1 MAIFKVHVSQYVE
14 ETAVLEVEAA
24 TVEDAHVAAKD
35 FLLDGGEVEWED
47 GDDILPPTVDR
58 IDSEENETLWERDD
72 PAHAPSKLLL
82 QKE

>member
-14 ETAVLEVEAA
+14 EIAVLEVEAPSH
-24 TVEDAHVAAKD
+24 EDAHASAKD
-35 FLLDGGEVEWED
+35 FLLEGDIDWED
-47 GDDILPPTVDR
+47 GSDVLPGTVDK
-58 IDSEENETLWERDD
+58 IEDENDMTVWERDQ